1 MVTRTALE
9 RTAEVRPAYVLL
21 LVVKSGHVG
30 SEWFAELVAKQS
42 VATFKH
48 EANACV
54 RGVQLVSG
62 LITGAGCPKVPVRK
76 NISLPL
82 LGLSFNVGAF
92 SETAMETWAAALQAT
107 PPTVPIIVTS
117 LTRTNDRLKMSSA
130 LFDDTP
136 PNLPIWCL
144 QLTSERHLRS
154 LEACRGLRSPPQA
167 APKFPLFT
175 TRHQCSE
182 VGVVYLPSPGT
193 RPAEPR
199 AHSDY
204 V

>member
-1 MVTRTALE
+1 MRLLQTPPTFEHRQQSALME

-62 LITGAGCPKVPVRK
+62 LITGMGCPKVPVRK

-130 LFDDTP
+130 LFDDTTQSARLVP
-136 PNLPIWCL
+136 PA
-144 QLTSERHLRS
+144 HLRARPAQ
-154 LEACRGLRSPPQA
+154 LGGLPWPPQLA
-167 APKFPLFT
+167 SRRPKDDGFARS
-175 TRHQCSE
+175 TR
-182 VGVVYLPSPGT
+182 GWK
-193 RPAEPR
+193 R
-199 AHSDY
+199 
-204 V
+204 